1 MSWLKNNRWMPV
13 SLVVIVVGAVGYW
26 FYFQKN
32 QIEPL
37 AKQINSTKVNQ
48 NNPIAMKDYVLM
60 KRDLITSQ
68 NTLNNSVFQF
78 VSSSFLF
85 LTAFI
90 AWRNLVVSEK
100 KQIVESFAKAV
111 EQLGSNELHARVGG
125 IFVLEQIAQSSPE
138 YHWSVIEVLTSYI
151 RDVSRKGKSTFKPF
165 KPESEI
171 KEHGSDNNNIEKTS
185 EKKFEQKYQEIIE
198 KPGISVTTDIQA
210 ALTVIGRRNSKQDPQ
225 DRIIDLRFCDIRG
238 ANIKNA
244 NLSYADLKG
253 AKISYAQLENANLSS
268 AKLQTADLSGA
279 ILNGANLSKSSLN
292 DAVLKDAY
300 LQKTDLQN
308 SDLSNANLLGAHL
321 QGAKLNHATLH
332 YSNFIQAEL
341 QGANLREAKL
351 KRTDLRN
358 AKIDHTTELDEK
370 WNQVYRIYMNQ
381 EKNQIFDEEADFS
394 DAILTNIDFEGCAL
408 KRAIFSGAD
417 LEGANF
423 KNADLE
429 GADFRSP
436 NGILNLLN
444 ANFSGACLKGAVFK
458 DAGLQCADFR
468 ESTRPTDM
476 REVVFEGVNLIQAN
490 FENVCL
496 EEAQFTKSIL
506 HNTSFCKAKLKKA
519 LFESCYYKETSFRQ
533 ADIEGTTFRP
543 SSNRDS
549 IEGADFSY
557 SNKEK
562 ANFQNVD
569 I

>member
-1 MSWLKNNRWMPV
+1 MSRAKNNFWMPV
-13 SLVVIVVGAVGYW
+13 ALVLIFVLGGSYW
-26 FYFQKN
+26 FFFQKN
-32 QIEPL
+32 QIEPF
-37 AKQINSTKVNQ
+37 ARQIDSTKVNQ
-48 NNPIAMKDYVLM
+48 NKPIEMKDYVLM

-68 NTLNNSVFQF
+68 NTLNNSVFQL
-78 VSSSFLF
+78 VTSLF
-85 LTAFI
+85 LLFTAYT

-111 EQLGSNELHARVGG
+111 EQLGSNEFHARVGG

-151 RDVSRKGKSTFKPF
+151 RDVSLEGKSTFKPF
-165 KPESEI
+165 KPKSQI
-171 KEHGSDNNNIEKTS
+171 KEHDSDNNNVEETSVEMIERI
-185 EKKFEQKYQEIIE
+185 QQEIIE
-198 KPGISVTTDIQA
+198 EFAVSVTIDIQA

-253 AKISYAQLENANLSS
+253 AKISQAQLENANLSN
-268 AKLQTADLSGA
+268 AKLQTADLSRA

-292 DAVLKDAY
+292 SALLEDAY

-308 SDLSNANLLGAHL
+308 SDLSNANLLRADL
-321 QGAKLNHATLH
+321 QGAKLNNAILH
-332 YSNFIQAEL
+332 DSNFRRANL
-341 QGANLREAKL
+341 HGANLSEAKL

-358 AKIDHTTELDEK
+358 AQINHTTKLDEK
-370 WNQVYRIYMNQ
+370 WNQVYKIYSNE
-381 EKNQIFDEEADFS
+381 EKKKIFDEKADFS
-394 DAILTNIDFEGCAL
+394 DAILINADFEGCTL
-408 KRAIFSGAD
+408 KKAIFSGAN

-429 GADFRSP
+429 GADFRSQ
-436 NGILNLLN
+436 NVILNLQQ
-444 ANFSGACLKGAVFK
+444 ANFSGACLKKAVFK
-458 DAGLQCADFR
+458 DVSLQCTDFR
-468 ESTRPTDM
+468 DSTRLTDM
-476 REVVFEGVNLIQAN
+476 SEVVFEKVNLAQAN
-490 FENVCL
+490 FENVRL
-496 EEAQFTKSIL
+496 EKAKFTKSIL
-506 HNTSFCKAKLKKA
+506 YNTSFCKAKLKKA
-519 LFESCYYKETSFRQ
+519 LFESCYYKETSFYQ
-533 ADIEGTTFRP
+533 ADIEDATFRP

-562 ANFQNVD
+562 ANFQDVD

>member
-1 MSWLKNNRWMPV
+1 MSWLKNNRWMPI
-13 SLVVIVVGAVGYW
+13 SLVIIVFGALGYW
-26 FYFQKN
+26 LYFQKN

-48 NNPIAMKDYVLM
+48 NSPVAIKDYVLM
-60 KRDLITSQ
+60 KRDLISSQ

-78 VSSSFLF
+78 VSSCFLF

-111 EQLGSNELHARVGG
+111 EQLGSNELHVRVGG
-125 IFVLEQIAQSSPE
+125 IFVLEQIAHNSPE

-165 KPESEI
+165 KPESIIE
-171 KEHGSDNNNIEKTS
+171 EHDSDNNNIEKTS
-185 EKKFEQKYQEIIE
+185 EKKVEQICQEIIE
-198 KPGISVTTDIQA
+198 EPGVSVTIDVQA

-253 AKISYAQLENANLSS
+253 AKISHAQLENANLSS
-268 AKLQTADLSGA
+268 AKLQNADLSGA

-292 DAVLKDAY
+292 DAVLIDAY

-308 SDLSNANLLGAHL
+308 SDISNANLLEAHL

-332 YSNFIQAEL
+332 YSNFRKAEL

-370 WNQVYRIYMNQ
+370 WNQVYRVYMNP
-381 EKNQIFDEEADFS
+381 EKNKTFDEKADFS
-394 DAILTNIDFEGCAL
+394 DAILINVDFEGCTL
-408 KRAIFSGAD
+408 KRAIFSNAD

-429 GADFRSP
+429 GADFR

-444 ANFSGACLKGAVFK
+444 ANFNGACLKGAVFK
-458 DAGLQCADFR
+458 GAGLQCADFR
-468 ESTRPTDM
+468 ASTRPTDM
-476 REVVFEGVNLIQAN
+476 SKVVFEGVNLTQAD
-490 FENVCL
+490 FENVRL
-496 EEAQFTKSIL
+496 ENARFTKSIL
-506 HNTSFCKAKLKKA
+506 RNTSFCKANLKEA
-519 LFESCYYKETSFRQ
+519 VFENCSYDGTRFQE
-533 ADIEGTTFRP
+533 ADLNNATFRG
-543 SSNRDS
+543 N
-549 IEGADFSY
+549 ITGADFSN

-562 ANFQNVD
+562 ATFQDGD